1 MDIQLWD
8 RRLRVC
14 HRKLLQ
20 RCVNENAQGVISFEV
35 CRVMPRARFFSV
47 GRGPS
52 TTRELWVWQIR
63 FQQQKA
69 QIRTQVCFREQMD

>member
-20 RCVNENAQGVISFEV
+20 RYVNENAQGVISFEV

-52 TTRELWVWQIR
+52 TTRELWVWSSYVRLCVLVQLH
-63 FQQQKA
+63 
-69 QIRTQVCFREQMD
+69 REGTW